1 MGFRKGIEGQEFWQ
15 CSLIDKFQQANTSML
30 LDISL
35 DFSYKEVLG
44 IAIHVLIHVTD
55 EILRK
60 LTF

>member
-1 MGFRKGIEGQEFWQ
+1 MGIRKGIEGQEFWR
-15 CSLIDKFQQANTSML
+15 CSLIDKFQQANTLML
-30 LDISL
+30 L

-44 IAIHVLIHVTD
+44 IAIHVPIHATD